1 MTDAAIPDAASAL
14 QEPWPNLA
22 LQREGVGI
30 GMWVFLMSEILFF
43 AALFC
48 IYAVYR
54 GFNPQA
60 FRLAA
65 AHTDIL
71 YGSINTVL
79 LLTSSLT
86 MTIALRA
93 ATARLRQLTLACLAI
108 TAALGLAF
116 LAVKGIEYADDISKA
131 LVPGPRFSLS
141 PPPTELFWML
151 YWIMTGIH
159 AIHLSAGVLVVTT
172 VALLFARRVIP
183 VQGSTM
189 EGVAIYWHFVEL
201 GLAHPVSAAL
211 PRRTLMNGDRR
222 DSRHLWLGP
231 GMVWLGLLALFAVT
245 SGSAYLPLGVFNIA
259 VNLFIAAVMIV
270 LLAIF
275 LMDLRRSSALL
286 RLLAGAGLFWSIFMF
301 ALTFTDYLS
310 RHY

>member
-189 EGVAIYWHFVEL
+189 EGVAIYWHFVDL
-201 GLAHPVSAAL
+201 
-211 PRRTLMNGDRR
+211 
-222 DSRHLWLGP
+222 
-231 GMVWLGLLALFAVT
+231 VWLILFPLL
-245 SGSAYLPLGVFNIA
+245 YLGG
-259 VNLFIAAVMIV
+259 
-270 LLAIF
+270 
-275 LMDLRRSSALL
+275 RS
-286 RLLAGAGLFWSIFMF
+286 
-301 ALTFTDYLS
+301 
-310 RHY
+310 